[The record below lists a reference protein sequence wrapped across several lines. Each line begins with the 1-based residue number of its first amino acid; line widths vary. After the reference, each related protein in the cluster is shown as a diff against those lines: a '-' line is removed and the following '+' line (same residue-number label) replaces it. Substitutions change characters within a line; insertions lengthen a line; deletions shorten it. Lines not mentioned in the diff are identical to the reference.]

1 VFPFPTGLRQVLN
14 VYRIVS
20 QGGEL
25 HEAFLEVAEHRGV
38 TPNTVRS
45 ACTRNLCLTTAEFQ
59 ELSRPE
65 NADLFRDFIIARF
78 PLLRLPLESELQ
90 RLEEEKG
97 PRIRKPGRTR
107 PVLGKGYMLSQ
118 LNKWTSH
125 PGIPKDLKTDMLEMI
140 DRLESG

>member
-1 VFPFPTGLRQVLN
+1 MFPFPTGLRQVLN

-25 HEAFLEVAEHRGV
+25 PDAFDAVAEQRGV
-38 TPNTVRS
+38 TPNTIRS

-65 NADLFRDFIIARF
+65 NAELFRDFIIARF
-78 PLLRLPLESELQ
+78 PLLRLPLESELH
-90 RLEEEKG
+90 RLEEKSEPG
-97 PRIRKPGRTR
+97 TVRSGSPRPL
-107 PVLGKGYMLSQ
+107 LGKSYMLSR
-118 LNKWTSH
+118 LNQWTNH
-125 PGIPKDLKTDMLEMI
+125 PGLPKDLKSDMLEMI